1 MANKVILKASD
12 GTTVEFYDEIKA
24 QGGVK
29 DVYFS
34 IDKTYVVAFYRKTL
48 SPSDKNRLENIVG
61 PYHKRIFETV
71 EGKYWKDY
79 LIMPDRLVEWNGNIS
94 SYFPQIRIKFSN
106 CRITNRPRH
115 FHSHNIRTDRFFIF
129 GK

>member
-61 PYHKRIFETV
+61 P
-71 EGKYWKDY
+71 
-79 LIMPDRLVEWNGNIS
+79 
-94 SYFPQIRIKFSN
+94 
-106 CRITNRPRH
+106 
-115 FHSHNIRTDRFFIF
+115 
-129 GK
+129 